1 MPNVGGAK
9 VDKCVKADPADKFT
23 GYSVKLKKK
32 VTIKDAKVCVSKTST
47 GNWRAK
53 VVGNDGQGTA
63 VHAFIGFND
72 PKVKRYHSK
81 LGV

>member
-1 MPNVGGAK
+1 MSFEGGSKSIK
-9 VDKCVKADPADKFT
+9 VDPADKFT

-32 VTIKDAKVCVSKTST
+32 VTIKNAKLMLSKTSK

-53 VVGNDGQGTA
+53 VVGDDGEGTA

-72 PKVKRYHSK
+72 PKVKRYHNK